1 MTRLRRRRPSKRTG
15 LKGPIMAMA
24 LAIAESMGRLP
35 SRVASLGRGELLVTR
50 LHVDLHRVS
59 TALCSG

>member
-1 MTRLRRRRPSKRTG
+1 
-15 LKGPIMAMA
+15 MAMA
-24 LAIAESMGRLP
+24 LAMAESMGRLP
-35 SRVASLGRGELLVTR
+35 SRMASLGRGELLVTR

>member
-1 MTRLRRRRPSKRTG
+1 
-15 LKGPIMAMA
+15 MAM
-24 LAIAESMGRLP
+24 AESMGRLP
-35 SRVASLGRGELLVTR
+35 SRMVSLGRGELLVTR